1 MSQKISRRQF
11 VKAGVGA
18 GVAAAVVRA
27 KPARAVVI
35 SSRNGNQFK
44 NGGPR
49 TALEEAYTRMARGE
63 DVLDAI
69 LAGVNIIELD
79 PLDDSVGYGGIP
91 NADGVVQLD
100 ACVMHGPKKRAGGV
114 AALEGVRTPSLVA

>member
-18 GVAAAVVRA
+18 GVAAAVVRG

-49 TALEEAYTRMARGE
+49 TAVDEAYTRIVRG
-63 DVLDAI
+63 DDALDAI

-79 PLDDSVGYGGIP
+79 PLDDSVGYGGTP
-91 NADGVVQLD
+91 NADGIVQLD
-100 ACVMHGPKKRAGGV
+100 ACVMHGPKKRAG
-114 AALEGVRTPSLVA
+114 